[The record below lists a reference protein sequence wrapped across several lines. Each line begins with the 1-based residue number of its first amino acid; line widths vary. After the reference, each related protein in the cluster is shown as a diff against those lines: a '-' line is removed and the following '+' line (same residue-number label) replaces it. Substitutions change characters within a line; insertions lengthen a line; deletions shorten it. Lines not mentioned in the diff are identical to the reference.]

1 MKSIRYEKD
10 DQNIVHLVFDNPT
23 ESANLMNADFRA
35 SLAEAVAKLKGE
47 SELAGVILRSAKSTF
62 FAGADLKELIAARE
76 QGAEAMWAVAQP
88 MKEQLRA
95 IETLGKPVVAA
106 INGAALGGGWEI
118 CLCAHHRIALDD
130 AKIPLGLPEVTLG
143 LLPGAGGVVRM
154 VRLLGIEASLPFLLE
169 GQQFNPVKGKEL
181 GLVHALAA
189 TPEEMLDQARAWI
202 KANPDARQPYDQKGY
217 KIPGGTPASPAL
229 GPKLMIAPAMVRE
242 KTRGVMPAP
251 EAILSAAVES
261 TQVDIDSAMRIETRY
276 FVSLVLGTV
285 ARNMINTFWFQLNE
299 IKAGVGRPKDV
310 PRAKLAKV
318 GVLGAGMMGAGIA
331 HACATRGLEVV
342 LKDVD
347 LAAAEKGKGYSA
359 KILGKQLGKGK
370 LTQEKHDATLARI
383 VPTASAAE
391 LAGCDLV
398 IEAVFEDRELK
409 ARVTQEAESQLG
421 ATAIFASNTS
431 TLPITGLAAAS
442 ARPANF
448 IGLHFF
454 SPADRMPLVEII
466 CGRQTSPETLAR
478 SYDFVQQIGKTPVI
492 VNDSRGFFT
501 SRVFGTF
508 CQEGI
513 AMLREGVPAATIEN
527 GALLAGFPVGPL
539 AVSDE
544 VSLTLMSKIRHQ
556 TIADLR
562 AEGKEYVPHQAESVI
577 DWMLEQNRAGKAA
590 GKGFYEYPEGAK
602 KHLWP
607 ELAKRYGRDETPVP
621 LTDIKERLLFVQAIE
636 TVRCVDEGVLST
648 SRDANIG
655 SIFGIGFPAWTG
667 GVLQYINGYGLPAFV
682 SRARELA
689 EAYGD
694 RFLPPASLI
703 ERAGRNVE
711 F

>member
-1 MKSIRYEKD
+1 MNSIRYEKD
-10 DQNIVHLVFDNPT
+10 ADNIVHLVFDNPT

-35 SLAEAVAKLKGE
+35 SFAEAVAKLKAE
-47 SELAGVILRSAKSTF
+47 ADLAGVILRSAKSTF
-62 FAGADLKELIAARE
+62 FAGADLKEMFAARE
-76 QGAEAMWAVAQP
+76 QGAAAMWAVAQP
-88 MKEQLRA
+88 LKEQMRA
-95 IETLGKPVVAA
+95 LETLGKPVVAA
-106 INGAALGGGWEI
+106 IAGAALGGGWEL
-118 CLCAHHRIALDD
+118 CLCAQHRVALDNP
-130 AKIPLGLPEVTLG
+130 KITLGLPEVTLG
-143 LLPGAGGVVRM
+143 LLPGGGGIVRM

-169 GQQFNPVKGKEL
+169 GQQFNPAKGKEL
-181 GLVHALAA
+181 GLVHDLAA
-189 TPEEMLDQARAWI
+189 TPEELLEKARAWI
-202 KANPDARQPYDQKGY
+202 KANPAAQQPYDQKGY
-217 KIPGGTPASPAL
+217 RIPGGTPASPAL

-251 EAILSAAVES
+251 EAILGCAVES
-261 TQVDIDSAMRIETRY
+261 TQVDIDSAMRIETRW
-276 FVSLVLGTV
+276 FISLVMGTV

-299 IKAGVGRPKDV
+299 IKAGTGRPKDV
-310 PRAKLAKV
+310 PRASFAKV
-318 GVLGAGMMGAGIA
+318 GILGAGMMGAGIA
-331 HACATRGLEVV
+331 HACATRGLAVV
-342 LKDVD
+342 LKDVSVE
-347 LAAAEKGKGYSA
+347 AAEKGKAYSA
-359 KILGKQLGKGK
+359 KILGKQLARGK
-370 LTQEKHDATLARI
+370 LAQQKHDATLALI
-383 VPTASAAE
+383 TPTASAAD

-409 ARVTQEAESQLG
+409 ARVTQEAEAQLP

-466 CGRQTSPETLAR
+466 CGKGTSPETLAR

-492 VNDSRGFFT
+492 VNDARGFFT

-508 CQEGI
+508 CHEGI
-513 AMLREGVPAATIEN
+513 AMLREGVPAAAIEN

-562 AEGKEYVPHQAESVI
+562 AEGREYVPHQAESVI

-590 GKGFYEYPEGAK
+590 GKGFYEYPEGGK
-602 KHLWP
+602 KHLWAGLG
-607 ELAKRYGRDETPVP
+607 ERYGREGAS
-621 LTDIKERLLFVQAIE
+621 LALADIKERLLFVQAIE
-636 TVRCVDEGVLST
+636 TVRCLDEGVVTT

-667 GVLQYINGYGLPAFV
+667 GVLQFINGYGLPAFV
-682 SRARELA
+682 ARARELA

-694 RFLPPASLI
+694 RFLPPPSLI
-703 ERAGRNVE
+703 ERAARNVD